1 MPTIRPYNAEKCRP
15 KRPDIAEEISIFH
28 RAILRHS
35 RGGRDNRSIRY
46 RFATSSGSS
55 PLRKKRPQNAE
66 PPRDPSLR
74 DRSRQVHLAPYS
86 SEEIME
92 NTSNILTVK
101 EVADILRCSKAHVHN
116 AIHGKVHGL
125 PKLTHL
131 TMGRRKLVR
140 RDWLEQWLETN
151 KTR

>member
-1 MPTIRPYNAEKCRP
+1 MPTICPYNAEKRRP
-15 KRPDIAEEISIFH
+15 ERPDIAEEISVFH
-28 RAILRHS
+28 WAIVRHS
-35 RGGRDNRSIRY
+35 RGGTTNADLMLIRESSRSIAPGRC
-46 RFATSSGSS
+46 A
-55 PLRKKRPQNAE
+55 
-66 PPRDPSLR
+66 PRMPNIPSIPR
-74 DRSRQVHLAPYS
+74 VKRSRHIHVAPYS

-140 RDWLEQWLETN
+140 RDWLEQWLESN

>member
-1 MPTIRPYNAEKCRP
+1 MPTIRPYNAEKGRP
-15 KRPDIAEEISIFH
+15 KRPNLAEEISFFN
-28 RAILRHS
+28 RSILRHS
-35 RGGRDNRSIRY
+35 RGGVTIADSIPLHELSGSNPPQEAPPECRTSASIR
-46 RFATSSGSS
+46 R
-55 PLRKKRPQNAE
+55 LK
-66 PPRDPSLR
+66 
-74 DRSRQVHLAPYS
+74 RSRQVHLAPYRA
-86 SEEIME
+86 EEIME

-101 EVADILRCSKAHVHN
+101 EVANILRCSKAHVHN
-116 AIHGKVHGL
+116 AIHGKVQGL

>member
-1 MPTIRPYNAEKCRP
+1 MPRKSRTSTGRH
-15 KRPDIAEEISIFH
+15 FG
-28 RAILRHS
+28 ILGAVCLNDEMVRTA
-35 RGGRDNRSIRY
+35 GGFRNPVEPGLAVSES
-46 RFATSSGSS
+46 A
-55 PLRKKRPQNAE
+55 
-66 PPRDPSLR
+66 PPRMPGPRRPSR
-74 DRSRQVHLAPYS
+74 KHQSRMVHLTPYS
-86 SEEIME
+86 SEGTME

-116 AIHGKVHGL
+116 ALYGKVQGL

-140 RDWLEQWLETN
+140 RDWLEQWLESN

>member
-1 MPTIRPYNAEKCRP
+1 MPH
-15 KRPDIAEEISIFH
+15 FH
-28 RAILRHS
+28 S
-35 RGGRDNRSIRY
+35 
-46 RFATSSGSS
+46 
-55 PLRKKRPQNAE
+55 
-66 PPRDPSLR
+66 DPSR
-74 DRSRQVHLAPYS
+74 ETSRQVHLAPYRT
-86 SEEIME
+86 EEIME

-101 EVADILRCSKAHVHN
+101 EVANILRCSKAHVHN
-116 AIHGKVHGL
+116 AIHGKVQGL